1 VKPVTDVP
9 DSPET
14 IAAMIAAADS
24 RLNALLREVDR
35 SLASKAPEQRP
46 VRDTV
51 APTPPRL
58 SADSA
63 VPRAQPAVI
72 RIAVRAASVVAQG
85 IAQVGAQVGAQVVV
99 QGRRWWPRGIM
110 ANAAAGMAAAALL
123 VFFLWPAP
131 QPAAQAQQMP
141 QTEPPVESARP
152 ASAAPAATVQSGVVP
167 AGLTVTLVAS
177 SQCWIR
183 AVADGAKTIERVMRA
198 GETVELSGDNQIVLR
213 VGDAAAVR
221 VTLNGQ
227 AMGPLGRRGEVITHR
242 FSRADHAL

>member
-35 SLASKAPEQRP
+35 SLAPKAPERRP
-46 VRDTV
+46 ARDAV

-58 SADSA
+58 SADSV
-63 VPRAQPAVI
+63 VPRTQPGVI
-72 RIAVRAASVVAQG
+72 RIAVRAASVV
-85 IAQVGAQVGAQVVV
+85 AQVVV
-99 QGRRWWPRGIM
+99 QGRRWWPRGIA
-110 ANAAAGMAAAALL
+110 ANAAAGVAAVALL
-123 VFFLWPAP
+123 AFFLWPAP
-131 QPAAQAQQMP
+131 QPAARAQQTP
-141 QTEPPVESARP
+141 QTEPPIESARP
-152 ASAAPAATVQSGVVP
+152 ASAAPAAAVQSGVVP

-177 SQCWIR
+177 RQCWIR

-227 AMGPLGRRGEVITHR
+227 AMGPLGNRGEVITHR

>member
-1 VKPVTDVP
+1 MKPVTDVP

-35 SLASKAPEQRP
+35 SLASKAPEQRQA
-46 VRDTV
+46 RDTV
-51 APTPPRL
+51 SPTPPRF
-58 SADSA
+58 SAVSV

-72 RIAVRAASVVAQG
+72 RIAVRAASVVAQVV
-85 IAQVGAQVGAQVVV
+85 AQVSAQIGA
-99 QGRRWWPRGIM
+99 QGRRWWPRGIA
-110 ANAAAGMAAAALL
+110 ANAAAGVAAAALL
-123 VFFLWPAP
+123 VLFLWPTP
-131 QPAAQAQQMP
+131 KPAAQAQQTL

-152 ASAAPAATVQSGVVP
+152 ASAAPAAAVESGVVP
-167 AGLTVTLVAS
+167 AGLTMTLVAS

-227 AMGPLGRRGEVITHR
+227 AMGPLGARGEVITHR